1 MTDHYE
7 TLGVARD
14 AGQDEIKKAYRRLAR
29 ELHPDVNPSGDAAE
43 RFKDVTHAYDVLG
56 DAQSRAEY
64 DRGPM
69 PGMGGAG
76 GFGFGDIFEQFF
88 GGGGRSSGPRSR
100 RQPGQDSL
108 LRVDL
113 DLADVVFG
121 VHRELRVQTAV
132 LCETCDGAATAPGT
146 SPERCT
152 QCGGSGHVQRQVRSL
167 LGNVV
172 TNQPCTICQG
182 FGTVIPQPCHTCA
195 GHGRVRAERTIP
207 IDIPAGV
214 DTGLRI
220 QLPGQGE
227 VGEGGGP
234 AGTLYLEI
242 NVRHHDVFSRD
253 GDDLL
258 GTLEVSMPDAALGAR
273 ATVEGIDGPV
283 DVEVRQGIQ
292 SGDVITIG
300 DRGVTRLRGAGR
312 GDLKLGVQVV
322 TPTKTDRRTEEL
334 LRELKER
341 TRAPE
346 PQLAQF
352 KQGLFAKMR
361 DRFHL

>member
-1 MTDHYE
+1 MSDHYE
-7 TLGVARD
+7 TLGVERD
-14 AGQDEIKKAYRRLAR
+14 ASQDDIKKAYRRLAR
-29 ELHPDVNPSGDAAE
+29 ELHPDVNPSPEASE

-64 DRGPM
+64 DRGPSV
-69 PGMGGAG
+69 GAG

-88 GGGGRSSGPRSR
+88 GGGRSAGPRSR
-100 RQPGQDSL
+100 RQAGQDSL

-121 VHRELRVQTAV
+121 VHRDLRVQTAV
-132 LCETCDGAATAPGT
+132 LCETCNGACTAPGT
-146 SPERCT
+146 GVQTCT
-152 QCGGSGHVQRQVRSL
+152 MCGGSGHVQRQVRSL

-172 TNQPCTICQG
+172 TSQPCAACQG
-182 FGTVIPQPCHTCA
+182 YGTTIPEPCPTCA

-207 IDIPAGV
+207 VDLPAGV

-227 VGEGGGP
+227 VGEAGGP
-234 AGTLYLEI
+234 AGTLFLEI
-242 NVRHHDVFSRD
+242 NVRHHDVFSRS

-258 GTLEVSMPDAALGAR
+258 GTVEVSMPDAALGAR

-283 DVEVRQGIQ
+283 DVEVRPGTQ
-292 SGDVITIG
+292 SGDILTIA
-300 DRGVTRLRGAGR
+300 DRGVTRLRGSGR

-322 TPTKTDRRTEEL
+322 TPQKLDRRAEEL
-334 LRELKER
+334 LRELRER
-341 TRAPE
+341 TKAPA
-346 PQLAQF
+346 PHLAQF

-361 DRFHL
+361 DRLRL

>member
-14 AGQDEIKKAYRRLAR
+14 AGQDEIKKAYRKLAR
-29 ELHPDVNPSGDAAE
+29 ELHPDVNPSAE
-43 RFKDVTHAYDVLG
+43 ASDRFKDVTHAYDVLG

-64 DRGPM
+64 DRGPTA
-69 PGMGGAG
+69 GAG
-76 GFGFGDIFEQFF
+76 SFGFGDIFEQFF
-88 GGGGRSSGPRSR
+88 GGGGGRTSGPRSR

-113 DLADVVFG
+113 DLADVIFG

-132 LCETCDGAATAPGT
+132 LCETCHGAATAPGT
-146 SPERCT
+146 SPERCM

-172 TNQPCTICQG
+172 TSQPCVVCQG

-207 IDIPAGV
+207 VDIPAGV

-220 QLPGQGE
+220 QMPGQGE

-242 NVRHHDVFSRD
+242 NVRHHEVFSRD

-258 GTLEVSMPDAALGAR
+258 GTIEVSMPDAALGTH
-273 ATVEGIDGPV
+273 ATLEGIDGPI
-283 DVEVRQGIQ
+283 DVEVRAGTQ
-292 SGDVITIG
+292 SGDVISVA

-312 GDLKLGVQVV
+312 GDLKLGVQVL

-334 LRELKER
+334 LRELRER
-341 TRAPE
+341 TKAPG
-346 PQLAQF
+346 PQLSQHR
-352 KQGLFAKMR
+352 QGLFAKMR
-361 DRFHL
+361 DRFRI

>member
-1 MTDHYE
+1 MSDHYE
-7 TLGVARD
+7 TLGVERD
-14 AGQDEIKKAYRRLAR
+14 ASQDEIKKAYRRLAR
-29 ELHPDVNPSGDAAE
+29 QLHPDVNPGDDAAE

-56 DAQSRAEY
+56 DPQSRAEY
-64 DRGPM
+64 DRGPAN
-69 PGMGGAG
+69 GFGAG
-76 GFGFGDIFEQFF
+76 QFGFGDIFEQFF
-88 GGGGRSSGPRSR
+88 GGGGRSQGPRSR

-113 DLADVVFG
+113 ELADVVFG

-132 LCETCDGAATAPGT
+132 LCETCDGACTAPGT
-146 SPERCT
+146 SEERCT
-152 QCGGSGHVQRQVRSL
+152 MCGGSGHVQRQVRSL

-172 TNQPCTICQG
+172 TTQPCAVCQG
-182 FGTVIPQPCHTCA
+182 FGSVIPQPCPTCV

-207 IDIPAGV
+207 VDIPAGV

-227 VGEGGGP
+227 VGEAGGP
-234 AGTLYLEI
+234 AGTLYLEV
-242 NVRHHDVFSRD
+242 NVRHHDVFSRA

-283 DVEVRQGIQ
+283 DVEVRAGTQ
-292 SGDVITIG
+292 SGDVITID

-322 TPTKTDRRTEEL
+322 TPSRIDRRTEEL
-334 LRELKER
+334 LRELRER
-341 TRAPE
+341 TKAPA
-346 PQLAQF
+346 PHLAAF

-361 DRFHL
+361 DRLRL

>member
-1 MTDHYE
+1 MSDHYE
-7 TLGVARD
+7 TLGVDRGAS
-14 AGQDEIKKAYRRLAR
+14 QDEIKKAYRRLAR
-29 ELHPDVNPSGDAAE
+29 ELHPDVNPSGEAAE

-56 DAQSRAEY
+56 DPQSRAEY
-64 DRGPM
+64 DRGPAF
-69 PGMGGAG
+69 GGG
-76 GFGFGDIFEQFF
+76 TFGFGDIFEQFF
-88 GGGGRSSGPRSR
+88 GGGRSAAPRSR

-113 DLADVVFG
+113 DLADVIFG

-132 LCETCDGAATAPGT
+132 LCETCDGRCTAPGT
-146 SPERCT
+146 SEQRCSM
-152 QCGGSGHVQRQVRSL
+152 CGGSGHVQRQVRSL

-172 TNQPCTICQG
+172 TTQPCAACQG
-182 FGTVIPQPCHTCA
+182 YGSVIPEPCPTCA

-207 IDIPAGV
+207 VDIPAGV

-227 VGEGGGP
+227 VGEAGGP

-242 NVRHHDVFSRD
+242 NVRHHDVFSRS

-258 GTLEVSMPDAALGAR
+258 GTLEVSISDAALGAR
-273 ATVEGIDGPV
+273 STIESLDGPV
-283 DVEVRQGIQ
+283 DVEVRPGTQ

-300 DRGVTRLRGAGR
+300 ERGVTRLRGSGR

-322 TPTKTDRRTEEL
+322 TPQRVDRRTEEL
-334 LRELKER
+334 LRELRER
-341 TRAPE
+341 TKAPA

-361 DRFHL
+361 DRLRL

>member
-29 ELHPDVNPSGDAAE
+29 ELHPDVNPSADAAE
-43 RFKDVTHAYDVLG
+43 RFKTVTHAYDVLG

-64 DRGPM
+64 DRGPSA
-69 PGMGGAG
+69 GAG
-76 GFGFGDIFEQFF
+76 AFGFGDIFEQFF
-88 GGGGRSSGPRSR
+88 GGGGRSQGPRSR

-132 LCETCDGAATAPGT
+132 LCETCGGACTAPGT

-152 QCGGSGHVQRQVRSL
+152 MCGGSGHVQRQVRSL

-172 TNQPCTICQG
+172 TSQPCAVCQG
-182 FGTVIPQPCHTCA
+182 YGSVIPEPCPTCA
-195 GHGRVRAERTIP
+195 GHGRVRAERSIP
-207 IDIPAGV
+207 VDIPAGV

-220 QLPGQGE
+220 QMPGQGE
-227 VGEGGGP
+227 VGEAGGP
-234 AGTLYLEI
+234 AGTLYLEV
-242 NVRHHDVFSRD
+242 NVRHHDVFSRS

-258 GTLEVSMPDAALGAR
+258 GTLDVSMPDAALGAR
-273 ATVEGIDGPV
+273 ATVEAIDGPV
-283 DVEVRQGIQ
+283 EVEVRPGTQ

-322 TPTKTDRRTEEL
+322 TPQRVDRRTEEL
-334 LRELKER
+334 LRELRDR
-341 TRAPE
+341 TKAPA
-346 PQLAQF
+346 PHLAQF

-361 DRFHL
+361 DRLRL